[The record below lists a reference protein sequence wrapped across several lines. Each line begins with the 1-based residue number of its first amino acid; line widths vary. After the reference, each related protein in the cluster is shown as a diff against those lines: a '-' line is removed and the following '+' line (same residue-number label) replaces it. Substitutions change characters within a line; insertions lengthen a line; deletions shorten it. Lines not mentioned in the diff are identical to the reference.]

1 MRSAASSVA
10 QESFSTPGSDLVG
23 ETAVIASKSP
33 GTLVERLAEAL
44 AAQGIRYCQ
53 WKGKWRLGSEGD
65 IDLLVDSQAIP
76 RFRGLIQE
84 KGFKAVVP
92 SGERQIPGVES
103 YLGHD
108 PAMARPVH
116 LHVHYRLVVGD
127 YWRTMYRLPIEKP
140 LLEGSQAGEPFRV
153 PAPAYQFLVYV
164 LRMMLRMRG
173 WPLPVSQARWLG
185 GIQGQLDYLEG
196 RCDRDALSDILVRH
210 LPIVDL
216 HLFDRCLLALRGQSD
231 PAESAAIRR
240 ELHQRLRA
248 HSRPPSIPALLAA
261 CGEKIL
267 PAPLRPMLFDG
278 RMRPSG
284 GGVVVALVGADG
296 AGKSTCAEQLCEWL
310 GADIPTLHAHLGRP
324 PRSLLTL
331 IVGGVLKAEQLWYRL
346 FQRDCPPGTHVEL
359 LRHLCTARDRYRL
372 YSRVC
377 RHAVAGGVG
386 FTERY
391 PIPQNRELVGPCIP
405 DMLGPQP
412 SACARML
419 GTLENRYYTRI
430 LPPDPL
436 FVLQLNPELAVARK
450 VDEPADY
457 VRARAR
463 VVWETDWTSS
473 QAQVIDASR
482 PLIEVV
488 QDLKDRVWAVL

>member
-1 MRSAASSVA
+1 MAGATGVMTSR
-10 QESFSTPGSDLVG
+10 
-23 ETAVIASKSP
+23 SP
-33 GTLVERLAEAL
+33 GTLLARLAEAL
-44 AAQGIRYCQ
+44 EAQGIPYCQ
-53 WKGKWRLGSEGD
+53 WKGRWRFGSEGD
-65 IDLLVDSQAIP
+65 IDLLVDSEAIP
-76 RFRGLIQE
+76 RFRSLIQQQ
-84 KGFKAVVP
+84 GFKAVVP

-103 YLGHD
+103 YLGHE

-127 YWRTMYRLPIEKP
+127 YWRTVYRLPIEKP
-140 LLEGSQAGEPFRV
+140 LLEGSQAGELFRV

-173 WPLPVSQARWLG
+173 WPLPVSQPRWLD

-196 RCDRDALSDILVRH
+196 RCDRDEVSAILIAH
-210 LPIVDL
+210 LPVVDL
-216 HLFDRCLLALRGQSD
+216 QLFDRCLLALRGQSD

-240 ELHQRLRA
+240 ELHRGLRA
-248 HSRPPSIPALLAA
+248 HSRPPSVPALLAA

-296 AGKSTCAEQLCEWL
+296 AGKSTCARELCEWL
-310 GADIPTLHAHLGRP
+310 GVDLPTLHAHLGRP

-346 FQRDCPPGTHVEL
+346 RQRDCPPGTHVEL

-372 YSRVC
+372 YCRVF

-386 FTERY
+386 VTERY
-391 PIPQNRELVGPCIP
+391 PIPQNRELVGPSIP
-405 DMLGPQP
+405 ELLGPQS
-412 SACARML
+412 SACARGL
-419 GTLENRYYTRI
+419 AALENRYYTRI
-430 LPPDPL
+430 LPPDTL
-436 FVLQLNPELAVARK
+436 FVLQLDPELAVARK

-463 VVWETDWTSS
+463 VVWETDWTRT

-482 PLIEVV
+482 PVIEVV
-488 QDLKDRVWAVL
+488 QDLKARLWAVL